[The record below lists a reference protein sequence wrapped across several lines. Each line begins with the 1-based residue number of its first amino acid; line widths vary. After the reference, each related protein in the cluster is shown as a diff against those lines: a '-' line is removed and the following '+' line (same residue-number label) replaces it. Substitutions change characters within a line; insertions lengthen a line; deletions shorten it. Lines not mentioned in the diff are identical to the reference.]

1 MTTISATIFVLSLLA
16 ISGFFFIYPL
26 MILAASIFRYKSR
39 VSHHFGKPYISM
51 IIVVRNGEDLILKKI
66 ENAISIEYP
75 SDQYEII
82 IFSDGSTDK
91 TVEKVQPF
99 LNDRIHLYKS
109 EEHTGKFQG
118 LNKAVDASKGDII
131 FFSDADA
138 MLDPKAVVTM
148 TKHFSDPQIGG
159 VCGRRIIGEQKKLL
173 AEAQDRY
180 FSFDAWTKKI
190 ESRSGSITSN
200 DGKLF
205 AIRRDLFSPVPP
217 GVTDDLYM
225 ALNIVKKK
233 KRFVFESDALAF
245 IRLPSRSV
253 KHEIE
258 RRQRIVSTSLM
269 GIFLMRDLL
278 NPFEYGLY
286 SLNLFLNKIL
296 RRLLPFF
303 LVILF
308 ASNLYLSL
316 YNPFYFITFFFQV
329 LFYSMALIYPLIFQK
344 REDQR
349 IISRA
354 SSIVFYFC
362 IGNIGGLFGVF
373 NFLMGKRI
381 VKWTP
386 IKNDSQEDD

>member
-1 MTTISATIFVLSLLA
+1 MTAIAAMIFVLSLLA
-16 ISGFFFIYPL
+16 VSGFFFIYPI
-26 MILAASIFRYKSR
+26 MILAASIFKYKSQDFHNL
-39 VSHHFGKPYISM
+39 VNPYVSM
-51 IIVVRNGEDLILKKI
+51 IIVVRNGEELIQKKI
-66 ENAISIEYP
+66 ENAMSMEYP

-82 IFSDGSTDK
+82 VFSDGSTDR
-91 TVEKVQPF
+91 TVERVQPF
-99 LNDRIHLYKS
+99 LNNRIHLYKS

-118 LNKAVDASKGDII
+118 LNIAVAASKGDII

-138 MLDPKAVVTM
+138 ILDPKAVVTM

-159 VCGRRIIGEQKKLL
+159 VCGRRIIGEQKKSL
-173 AEAQDRY
+173 AEAQGRY
-180 FSFDAWTKKI
+180 FSFDAWTKRT

-200 DGKLF
+200 DGKIF
-205 AIRRDLFSPVPP
+205 AIRRELFSPVPP

-269 GIFLMRDLL
+269 GIFLMRDVL

-296 RRLLPFF
+296 RRLLPVF
-303 LVILF
+303 LVLLF
-308 ASNLYLSL
+308 ASSLYLSF
-316 YNPFYFITFFFQV
+316 YKPFYFIPFFFQV

-344 REDQR
+344 REDQG

-354 SSIVFYFC
+354 SSIIFYFC
-362 IGNIGGLFGVF
+362 IGNIGVLFGVF

-386 IKNDSQEDD
+386 IKNDSQEGD